1 MIVNLDK
8 TSTTE
13 ISKKLVQLR
22 NEVGSMT
29 IGRVMTLVAVCRG
42 EDVEE
47 SLHVA
52 AEATRLHPSR
62 IIALVADPDAADAWL
77 DARGIQLDT
86 DAVTDP
92 IAEGARS

>member
-77 DARGIQLDT
+77 DAAL
-86 DAVTDP
+86 
-92 IAEGARS
+92 